1 MLRNYYDHDN
11 CPTDARQRR
20 LVAVNVA
27 VELVKVRLG
36 ASNAATGPLTG
47 RDIKDAAK
55 EIKELADAIQD
66 ALKF

>member
-1 MLRNYYDHDN
+1 MLKNYYDLDN
-11 CPTDARQRR
+11 RDGGARQRR
-20 LVAVNVA
+20 LVAVNAA

-36 ASNAATGPLTG
+36 ASNAAAGSLTG